1 MKFEITH
8 QESYSRGELL
18 LRAILGF
25 FYIVLPHAFLL
36 MFVGL
41 WGSILSFIS
50 FWIILFTGRYP
61 QSFFEFQVGL
71 IRWNTR
77 VNARMY
83 NLADGYPS
91 FGISGTDENV
101 TVEIPYPENV
111 SRGLTLLRLFLG
123 GFYVI
128 IPHAF
133 MLFFRFIGTSVLS
146 FLAFFAI
153 LFTGKFPKTWHDF
166 IVGTF
171 RWSTRVNLYMGYM
184 SDTYPAFSGKP
195 DEELN

>member
-18 LRAILGF
+18 LRTLLGF
-25 FYIVLPHAFLL
+25 IYIILPHTFLL
-36 MFVGL
+36 FFVGL

-50 FWIILFTGRYP
+50 FWVVLFTGKYP

-83 NLADGYPS
+83 NLADGYPA
-91 FGISGTDENV
+91 FGISGSDEHT
-101 TVEIPYPENV
+101 TVEIPYPESI
-111 SRGLTLLRLFLG
+111 SRGLTLLRALLG
-123 GFYVI
+123 VIYVI
-128 IPHAF
+128 IPHGF
-133 MLFFRFIGTSVLS
+133 MLFFRFIRTSILS
-146 FLAFFAI
+146 LLAFWVV
-153 LFTGKFPKTWHDF
+153 LFTGNFPKSWHAF

-171 RWSTRVNLYMGYM
+171 RWSTRVSLYMGYM
-184 SDTYPAFSGKP
+184 TDKYPAFSGKP
-195 DEELN
+195 DEELS